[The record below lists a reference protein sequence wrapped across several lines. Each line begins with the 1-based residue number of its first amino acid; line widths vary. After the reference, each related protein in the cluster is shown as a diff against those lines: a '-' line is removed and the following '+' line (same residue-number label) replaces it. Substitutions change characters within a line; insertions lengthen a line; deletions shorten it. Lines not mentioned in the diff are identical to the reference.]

1 MKEKKSSYFYR
12 NVEDARGSD
21 NRGNRRRR
29 VGSHL

>member
-1 MKEKKSSYFYR
+1 MKEKKVVIYR